1 MSAFLTWIKLSS
13 LYICLVVIML
23 LPFFLTKIWK
33 MFEMYKT
40 YNNAKEKYIEKEDG
54 EDKTPVFTLSE
65 VEHKFII
72 VNPTERCC
80 WVMLSLEVIFLFL
93 FPLITLLGIGNTNVG
108 IVFLFA
114 GVITQ
119 CRGFINSAKI
129 LMRLGSLDGIELNNP
144 SENAEVTEW
153 REKHRVSKILSN
165 ISHGRGVKFWRSL
178 FYIFVFLFCIILVAA
193 ITLEAP
199 EMGSMESME
208 LSRDFLY
215 EGNEDNN
222 ILYPTC
228 QIGRGFDVPTDP
240 QSALID
246 FTFLAKLAYHDR
258 NVTQTTL
265 DEWFGSGV
273 VIDENI
279 VDFRKTFHE
288 QFRETAVTYK
298 HFNFTQDG
306 ITRNIVAI
314 RGTSNGWDALAD
326 AQLWASASLSQ
337 MLRFML
343 PIGEIWTPIFPYLIY
358 LVSVIQ
364 ADSLDEVAYYKE
376 TVAFGKFTFGFTS
389 KFLSSQ

>member
-1 MSAFLTWIKLSS
+1 
-13 LYICLVVIML
+13 
-23 LPFFLTKIWK
+23 
-33 MFEMYKT
+33 MY
-40 YNNAKEKYIEKEDG
+40 
-54 EDKTPVFTLSE
+54 
-65 VEHKFII
+65 
-72 VNPTERCC
+72 ER
-80 WVMLSLEVIFLFL
+80 
-93 FPLITLLGIGNTNVG
+93 
-108 IVFLFA
+108 
-114 GVITQ
+114 
-119 CRGFINSAKI
+119 
-129 LMRLGSLDGIELNNP
+129 
-144 SENAEVTEW
+144 
-153 REKHRVSKILSN
+153 
-165 ISHGRGVKFWRSL
+165 
-178 FYIFVFLFCIILVAA
+178 
-193 ITLEAP
+193 
-199 EMGSMESME
+199 
-208 LSRDFLY
+208 
-215 EGNEDNN
+215 NEDNN

-288 QFRETAVTYK
+288 QYRETAVTYK

-306 ITRNIVAI
+306 ITKNIVAI

-376 TVAFGKFTFGFTS
+376 TVAFVNDLLQAGQDNITITGHSLGGGLAMITGAQTQRPAVALSGPNNVLSRKSFSPSLSKEDLDRLTFNIIPDRDPVAMIDDRSMNFQKIRCLAPKSNPADCHSGMRSLCEVSYQCGTKNRAFPCACYWKYGYPKPTAIS
-389 KFLSSQ
+389 GNKTFEDACPKPKAT